1 MATLF
6 VCVWEHAVEVAVGDP
21 LQEFQV
27 NIAATSTESASA
39 IVGDKRRTRRVRLF
53 ADADC
58 FVTWGETPVVAVSTA
73 SRPMGAEN
81 PEYFEIKAS
90 QKIAVIERT

>member
-6 VCVWEHAVEVAVGDP
+6 VTVWETAEAVALGDP

-27 NIAATSTESASA
+27 NIGATSTPSTE
-39 IVGDKRRTRRVRLF
+39 IIPGPIRKKRRIRLF

-58 FVTWGETPVVAVSTA
+58 FVTWAESPVAVSSA

-81 PEYFEIKAS
+81 PEYFEIQAG
-90 QKIAVIERT
+90 QKIAVIERL

>member
-6 VCVWEHAVEVAVGDP
+6 VTVWETAEAVALGDP
-21 LQEFQV
+21 LQEFQI
-27 NIAATSTESASA
+27 NIAATSTPSAAA
-39 IVGDKRRTRRVRLF
+39 IIGSPRRKRRIRLF

-58 FVTWGETPVVAVSTA
+58 FVTWAETPVAVSTA

-81 PEYFEIKAS
+81 PEYFEIQAG
-90 QKIAVIERT
+90 QKIAVIERL

>member
-21 LQEFQV
+21 LQEFTV
-27 NIAATSTESASA
+27 NITATSTPSAAA
-39 IVGDKRRTRRVRLF
+39 IVGDKRRSRRVRLF

-58 FVTWGETPVVAVSTA
+58 FVTWGETPVAVSTA

>member
-6 VCVWEHAVEVAVGDP
+6 VAVWETAVEVAMGDP

-27 NIAATSTESASA
+27 NIAGTSTASSETV
-39 IVGDKRRTRRVRLF
+39 IGGDNKRRRIRLF

-58 FVTWGETPVVAVSTA
+58 FVTWEETPVAVSTA

-81 PEYFEIKAS
+81 PEYFDIQAGY
-90 QKIAVIERT
+90 KIAVITR

>member
-6 VCVWEHAVEVAVGDP
+6 VTVWETAVEVALGDP

-27 NIAATSTESASA
+27 NIAAGSTASTA
-39 IVGDKRRTRRVRLF
+39 TIVGSGNKKRRIRLF
-53 ADADC
+53 PDADC
-58 FVTWGETPVVAVSTA
+58 FVTWGTTPVAVSTA

-81 PEYFEIKAS
+81 PEYFEV
-90 QKIAVIERT
+90 QEGYKIAVIERV

>member
-6 VCVWEHAVEVAVGDP
+6 VAVWEHAGEVALGNVI
-21 LQEFQV
+21 QEFQV
-27 NIAATSTESASA
+27 NIAATSTPSTES
-39 IVGDKRRTRRVRLF
+39 IIGDKKRTRRIRLF

-58 FVTWGETPVVAVSTA
+58 FVTWGAAPVAVSSA

-81 PEYFEIKAS
+81 PEYFEIQAE

>member
-6 VCVWEHAVEVAVGDP
+6 VTVWEHAGEVALGDP

-27 NIAATSTESASA
+27 DIGGASTESADP
-39 IVGDKRRTRRVRLF
+39 IVGEGRKKRRIRLF

-58 FVTWGETPVVAVSTA
+58 FVTWGETPVAVSTA

-81 PEYFEIKAS
+81 PEYFEIEAGH
-90 QKIAVIERT
+90 KIAVITRV

>member
-6 VCVWEHAVEVAVGDP
+6 VTVWEHAEAVAVGGP

-27 NIAATSTESASA
+27 NIAATSTTSTEIIPGSP
-39 IVGDKRRTRRVRLF
+39 RRRRRIRLF

-58 FVTWGETPVVAVSTA
+58 FVTWSATPVAVSTA

-81 PEYFEIKAS
+81 PEYFDIEAGF
-90 QKIAVIERT
+90 KIAVIERL